1 MTAREASPRRDALL
15 RLVETEASDPLPFET
30 FLERLEEAHPDD
42 AVVARLLRAK
52 DRQHRHTYY
61 VKSERLWYRR
71 FGFRVMRPLFIV
83 AVLAAIAFSFQRV
96 VDPTLAFAC
105 FAGGAAVLYLAIQ
118 IFAMRWMRQDE
129 AKLAEVEK
137 SYRRELEELR
147 DELARS

>member
-1 MTAREASPRRDALL
+1 M
-15 RLVETEASDPLPFET
+15 
-30 FLERLEEAHPDD
+30 
-42 AVVARLLRAK
+42 
-52 DRQHRHTYY
+52 
-61 VKSERLWYRR
+61 KSERLWYRR
-71 FGFRVMRPLFIV
+71 FGFRVMRPLFVV

-105 FAGGAAVLYLAIQ
+105 FVGGAAVLYLAIQ

-137 SYRRELEELR
+137 AYRRELEELR